1 MAAPRGWRYNAVANT
16 YWTDEKVIT
25 WPEDSR
31 TLGIFL
37 LTNDDRT
44 AEGFY
49 NLSPAKVGESL
60 AWSPERLEEALEAPQ
75 RDGFCT
81 YDLGVRVV
89 LIHKAMKYHP
99 PRGDRSLTG
108 AVNALDAVHGAPGLF
123 DCFLAAADRYA
134 PEFAARIRKRYGL
147 K

>member
-1 MAAPRGWRYNAVANT
+1 MPAARGWRYNAVANT

-31 TLGIFL
+31 TLGIYL

-49 NLSPAKVGESL
+49 NLSPAKAGESL
-60 AWSPERLEEALEAPQ
+60 DWDPKRLRDALEAPQ
-75 RDGFCT
+75 RDGFCV
-81 YDLGVRVV
+81 YDMKVRAV
-89 LIHKAMKYHP
+89 LICKALKYHP
-99 PRGDRSLTG
+99 PKGSRSIQG
-108 AVNALDAVHGAPGLF
+108 AINALDAVHGAPALF
-123 DCFLAAADRYA
+123 ERFRAAAGHYA
-134 PEFAARIRKRYGL
+134 PEFAAAIRKRYGL